1 MFNQDDS
8 HLLLS
13 FAAQAAIAIENARI
27 FTRTDKALAERI
39 QELQALQMFDRQLQI
54 SLELKTVLNISLEHM
69 MDALGLSIGLIGIFR
84 DDPEGL
90 YLLAQRGM
98 PTEMGRYK
106 IDPWPVT
113 KGILGRVARTGELA
127 WVNDLAETP
136 EYSPKNHLTRS
147 LLVIPILRED
157 RVLGVIDLESTEYDY
172 FTSDD
177 VGFVRIMVSHAAIAI
192 ENAQLFEQVRAAN
205 KAKTEFMSIAAHE
218 LKIPMT
224 SIKGYGKLMEMGA
237 AGALSEK
244 QGEFLNVIGNNVDRM
259 ARLVQDLLDVS
270 RIEEGRIRLEIQD
283 VKIQEIVEEVLE
295 TVKTQIENKHLKLT
309 VEVEPELPELRADYG
324 RVMQIMTNL
333 ISNAYKYT
341 PEGGQVWVI
350 AEPYHN
356 GDLQGIS
363 VMIKDTGYGIS
374 EQDQGQLFTNFF
386 RASDENIRNEPGT
399 GLGLAI
405 TKKMIESHGGELT
418 FQSELG
424 KGSTFTFTLPFV
436 SKIPPGVEVV
446 ER

>member
-1 MFNQDDS
+1 
-8 HLLLS
+8 
-13 FAAQAAIAIENARI
+13 
-27 FTRTDKALAERI
+27 
-39 QELQALQMFDRQLQI
+39 
-54 SLELKTVLNISLEHM
+54 
-69 MDALGLSIGLIGIFR
+69 LIGIFR

-157 RVLGVIDLESTEYDY
+157 RVLGVIDLESTEHDY

-224 SIKGYGKLMEMGA
+224 SIKGYGKLMQMGA

-309 VEVEPELPELRADYG
+309 V
-324 RVMQIMTNL
+324 
-333 ISNAYKYT
+333 
-341 PEGGQVWVI
+341 
-350 AEPYHN
+350 
-356 GDLQGIS
+356 
-363 VMIKDTGYGIS
+363 
-374 EQDQGQLFTNFF
+374 
-386 RASDENIRNEPGT
+386 
-399 GLGLAI
+399 
-405 TKKMIESHGGELT
+405 
-418 FQSELG
+418 
-424 KGSTFTFTLPFV
+424 
-436 SKIPPGVEVV
+436 
-446 ER
+446 

>member
-1 MFNQDDS
+1 
-8 HLLLS
+8 
-13 FAAQAAIAIENARI
+13 
-27 FTRTDKALAERI
+27 
-39 QELQALQMFDRQLQI
+39 
-54 SLELKTVLNISLEHM
+54 
-69 MDALGLSIGLIGIFR
+69 
-84 DDPEGL
+84 
-90 YLLAQRGM
+90 
-98 PTEMGRYK
+98 
-106 IDPWPVT
+106 
-113 KGILGRVARTGELA
+113 
-127 WVNDLAETP
+127 
-136 EYSPKNHLTRS
+136 
-147 LLVIPILRED
+147 
-157 RVLGVIDLESTEYDY
+157 
-172 FTSDD
+172 
-177 VGFVRIMVSHAAIAI
+177 
-192 ENAQLFEQVRAAN
+192 
-205 KAKTEFMSIAAHE
+205 
-218 LKIPMT
+218 
-224 SIKGYGKLMEMGA
+224 
-237 AGALSEK
+237 
-244 QGEFLNVIGNNVDRM
+244 
-259 ARLVQDLLDVS
+259 
-270 RIEEGRIRLEIQD
+270 
-283 VKIQEIVEEVLE
+283 
-295 TVKTQIENKHLKLT
+295 
-309 VEVEPELPELRADYG
+309 
-324 RVMQIMTNL
+324 MQIMTNL

>member
-1 MFNQDDS
+1 
-8 HLLLS
+8 
-13 FAAQAAIAIENARI
+13 
-27 FTRTDKALAERI
+27 
-39 QELQALQMFDRQLQI
+39 
-54 SLELKTVLNISLEHM
+54 
-69 MDALGLSIGLIGIFR
+69 
-84 DDPEGL
+84 
-90 YLLAQRGM
+90 
-98 PTEMGRYK
+98 
-106 IDPWPVT
+106 
-113 KGILGRVARTGELA
+113 LGRVARTGELA

>member
-1 MFNQDDS
+1 
-8 HLLLS
+8 
-13 FAAQAAIAIENARI
+13 
-27 FTRTDKALAERI
+27 
-39 QELQALQMFDRQLQI
+39 
-54 SLELKTVLNISLEHM
+54 
-69 MDALGLSIGLIGIFR
+69 
-84 DDPEGL
+84 
-90 YLLAQRGM
+90 
-98 PTEMGRYK
+98 MGRYK

-147 LLVIPILRED
+147 LLFIPILRED
-157 RVLGVIDLESTEYDY
+157 RVLGVIDLESTEHDY